1 MINWWNNLDPF
12 YQQIITIVVG
22 CAIGSAIGYTT
33 NKVGYNPFNKPQPK
47 ADFAE
52 SWQLSFQD
60 PASPIMEGI
69 INLHHDIMFILV
81 FVAVFVITVMY
92 FIIVHFEHTE
102 YTPKFSYEP
111 LMHNTKLEFIWTLVP
126 CLILMLL
133 AMPSF
138 ALIYSLDDM
147 ATAKMTIKVI
157 GHQWYWTY
165 EYGEIA
171 DDNTLL
177 TDPSTQKPKN
187 FDSYMISEDNLEA
200 PANAKKLAR
209 QLKAKHNVMIPELRV
224 LRLLEVDNRLILPWN
239 EHIRIMITSTD
250 VLHSWAVPS
259 LGIKM
264 DACPGRLNQ
273 VSLFINRPGIFYG
286 QCSEI
291 CGINHAFMP
300 ICIETA

>member
-1 MINWWNNLDPF
+1 MLNWWSNLTVVEQRM
-12 YQQIITIVVG
+12 YIMAAWQLAVIILAIT
-22 CAIGSAIGYTT
+22 CAPST
-33 NKVGYNPFNKPQPK
+33 KPK
-47 ADFAE
+47 ADFAD

-171 DDNTLL
+171 D
-177 TDPSTQKPKN
+177 
-187 FDSYMISEDNLEA
+187 E
-200 PANAKKLAR
+200 
-209 QLKAKHNVMIPELRV
+209 
-224 LRLLEVDNRLILPWN
+224 IL
-239 EHIRIMITSTD
+239 
-250 VLHSWAVPS
+250 
-259 LGIKM
+259 
-264 DACPGRLNQ
+264 
-273 VSLFINRPGIFYG
+273 Y
-286 QCSEI
+286 
-291 CGINHAFMP
+291 
-300 ICIETA
+300 